1 MNRRDFIGMGLG
13 AAAVGVVE
21 GCRSAKVEGARCA
34 CFGGRPKFRLGM
46 AGYTYKEFKTEEML
60 RDLERLGIRNLC
72 VKSFHLPLTA
82 TGAEIA
88 AFRRQCADHGVTPSG
103 IGPINM
109 KTSEAVK
116 QAFDHAAALGVGT
129 IVAVPYHDGPMKKW
143 GDFEAD
149 RAICELCSAKADEYR
164 INVAI
169 HNHGYET
176 LKCFP
181 TGRSVC
187 AYVKDL
193 SPRMGMCLDIG
204 HDLRMGDDPAETI
217 RICADR
223 LFDLHLKDIDLGPDG
238 KQGVARILG
247 RGSID
252 LPAIVRALSDVGYE
266 GCCSIEYETNFKDNL
281 VDLAE
286 SVGYFKALS
295 ALICNIHNNT
305 KEKSK

>member
-13 AAAVGVVE
+13 VAAVGVTA
-21 GCRSAKVEGARCA
+21 GCCSATVGGTRCSCA
-34 CFGGRPKFRLGM
+34 GGHPKFHLGM
-46 AGYTYKEFKTEEML
+46 AGFTYKEFKTEEML
-60 RDLERLGIRNLC
+60 RDLERLGVRNLC

-82 TGAEIA
+82 TSAEIA
-88 AFRRQCADHGVTPSG
+88 AFRRQCDDHGVMPNG
-103 IGPINM
+103 VGPINM
-109 KTSEAVK
+109 KSPDDVK
-116 QAFDHAAALGVGT
+116 QAFDHAAALGIGT
-129 IVAVPYHDGPMKKW
+129 IVSVPYHDGPSKKW

-149 RAICELCSAKADEYR
+149 RGICELCSSKADEYR

-169 HNHGYET
+169 HNHGPET

-187 AYVKDL
+187 AFVKDL

-217 RICADR
+217 RTCSDR

-238 KQGVARILG
+238 KQDIARILG

-252 LPAIVRALSDVGYE
+252 LPAIVRALCDVGYE

-286 SVGYFKALS
+286 SVGYFKALMRV
-295 ALICNIHNNT
+295 
-305 KEKSK
+305 